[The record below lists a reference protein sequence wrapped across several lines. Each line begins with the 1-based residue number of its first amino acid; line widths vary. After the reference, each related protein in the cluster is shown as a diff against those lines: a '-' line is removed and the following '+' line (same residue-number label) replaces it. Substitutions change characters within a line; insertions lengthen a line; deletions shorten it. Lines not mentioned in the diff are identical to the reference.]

1 MTDKQKPPEDGTCA
15 GKAISGAMHFFSTDL
30 LQGCS
35 YFAAE
40 AERAR
45 DHEERRFCATACIF
59 FGASVIETKVNEWI
73 SISTN
78 IADTEI
84 PQEFW
89 KTLESSQKNLRLD
102 EKWNLI
108 TSVSGGTLWDS
119 GKEPFQS
126 YSMILAL
133 RNELVH
139 YKGQFL
145 GKDEAPSKKIK
156 ELLTKFRVQSK
167 ATSVEA
173 DTSTWVA
180 DLLNEPTLARWIA
193 DKVNCFHSDAYKL
206 LLGDR

>member
-1 MTDKQKPPEDGTCA
+1 MNRTTPEDAICA
-15 GKAISGAMHFFSTDL
+15 GKSISGAMHIFSTDL

-40 AERAR
+40 AERER
-45 DHEERRFCATACIF
+45 DHEKRRFCATACIF
-59 FGASVIETKVNEWI
+59 FGASVMETKVNEWI
-73 SISTN
+73 SISTT
-78 IADTEI
+78 IANTEI

-89 KTLESSQKNLRLD
+89 KTLQNSQKNLRFE

-108 TSVSGGTLWDS
+108 ASVSGGTLWDS

-126 YSMILAL
+126 YSVILAL

-156 ELLTKFRVQSK
+156 DLLAKFRIQSK
-167 ATSVEA
+167 ATFVEA
-173 DTSTWVA
+173 DASSWLA

-193 DKVNCFHSDAYKL
+193 DRVNYFHADAYKL